1 MDGWMDGWMDELMH
15 GWMEGRV
22 DQARSV
28 PAVVGAPVTVVG
40 AAAGAPVVGKDVAG
54 LVGASVAVV
63 LGPTV
68 EVGSGFAADLHR
80 HSVVLLHAVV
90 LLAVFILRLYEKK

>member
-1 MDGWMDGWMDELMH
+1 MHACHAIMESDADRHVNGWMDE
-15 GWMEGRV
+15 
-22 DQARSV
+22 ARSV
-28 PAVVGAPVTVVG
+28 PAVVSAPVAVAG
-40 AAAGAPVVGKDVAG
+40 AAAGVLVAGTDVAG
-54 LVGASVAVV
+54 LVGASVVVV

-68 EVGSGFAADLHR
+68 QVGAGVAADLHR